1 MRGVQWVRL
10 VVFMFAMAPALAHA
24 QASITGI
31 VKDSSGAV
39 LPGVT
44 VEAASPALI
53 EKARSAVTDGSG
65 QYRIVDLRPGSYSVT
80 FTLSGFN
87 AVKREGIE
95 LTGTFTSTV
104 NVELRVGSLEETITV
119 TGESPIVDVQ
129 SIRRQT
135 TVDGDVIAA
144 LPTSRSYGALF
155 QLVPAVSGGSRDVLT
170 RPGLVVFGGPG
181 GRGTEGRLQVDGL
194 GVGAPLS
201 GGGVSGYLPD
211 IANAQEVSFTTS
223 GGLGEAEVGGPTM
236 NIVPKTG
243 GNTVRGTIYAAGVGN
258 ALVGSNYTD
267 ELRAAG
273 LRTPG
278 ELLKLWDINGGVGGP
293 IVKDRIWY
301 FVNSRE
307 EGSWQSVP
315 GMYRNQNAGDPTKFI
330 YVPDL
335 TRQAVTASDW
345 TTGSLRLTVQATPR
359 NRFNVFWDEQRPCQ
373 GASWPGTDDG
383 CRQQPGDEWIIGGAP
398 GSAGTF
404 GLATA
409 TQAPEFSNYAGRA
422 HARQRTQQGTWSSPL
437 TNRLLLDAGF
447 GTNYSHYGG
456 QEMPGNPTRPIP
468 KIQDQCAAP
477 PVNAVPG
484 ACAHG
489 VQNLL
494 FASQDWA
501 SNQGFTLNWRAAA
514 SYVTGAHSMKFGY
527 QAAYHRVNQSYF
539 ANDTHLQ
546 YRLNNG
552 VPNLLTMDLKPF
564 KTGQRTRWEALYAQE
579 QWTLG
584 RMTLQGALR
593 FDHAWSYFPDQQI
606 GPVTFLPTPLFF
618 EAQPGVL
625 GYNDITPRGG
635 MAYDVFGNGKTSLK
649 VNAGKYLEAATN
661 HNTYSLS
668 NPAARIAGSPVLG
681 APPPV
686 TRAWT
691 DSNNNYKPDCDLL
704 NPNAQNLT
712 ASGGDIC
719 GVLSNL
725 NFGKPVFTGSF
736 DPEILEGWGVRPS
749 DWQVGVSVQQE
760 LMTGVS
766 VEVGYYRR
774 WLQNFTVVDNLA
786 VAASDFDPFSVT
798 APSDPRLPG
807 GGNFVVGG
815 LYNVNNQ
822 KVGQTNSYTTWSNNY
837 GSQTSMYNGVLV
849 NLTARTRNGLTIQG
863 GLNSG
868 STVLDSCDIREDLPE
883 TNPTNPF
890 CRDNPGLITRLTGLA
905 AYTVPKID
913 VLVSGTFRSDQ
924 GTPLQAQWVVS
935 SAEAAKTLGRPLS
948 GGAPNVTVNL
958 LAPGEVWGD
967 RVNVIDLRLAKIL
980 RFGRTRTN
988 VGVDVYNLFNSSAV
1002 LNYNQA
1008 YNPVGTWLTPTT
1020 VVSGRFAKISASLDF

>member
-10 VVFMFAMAPALAHA
+10 VVFVLAFAPALAHA

-39 LPGVT
+39 LPGVI

-53 EKARSAVTDGSG
+53 EKVRSAVTDGSG
-65 QYRIVDLRPGSYSVT
+65 QYRIVDLRPGTYSVT
-80 FTLSGFN
+80 FTLTGFN
-87 AVKREGIE
+87 TVKREGIE

-104 NVELRVGSLEETITV
+104 NADLRVGSLEETITV

-135 TVDGDVIAA
+135 TVDGDVIAN

-155 QLVPAVSGGSRDVLT
+155 QLVPAVTGGSRDVLT

-211 IANAQEVSFTTS
+211 IANAQEVTFTTS

-243 GNTVRGTIYAAGVGN
+243 GNSVRGTIYAAGVSN

-267 ELRAAG
+267 ELRTAG

-278 ELLKLWDINGGVGGP
+278 ELLKLWDFNAGIGGP
-293 IVKDRIWY
+293 IVKDRVWY

-315 GMYRNQNAGDPTKFI
+315 GMYRNQNAGDPTKFT
-330 YVPDL
+330 YVPDSR
-335 TRQAVTASDW
+335 RQAVTAGDW
-345 TTGSLRLTVQATPR
+345 TTVSLRLTLQATAR

-373 GASWPGTDDG
+373 GSAWPGTDDG
-383 CRQQPGDEWIIGGAP
+383 CRQQPDEDWIIGGTP

-422 HARQRTQQGTWSSPL
+422 HARQRAQQGTWSSPI

-468 KIQDQCAAP
+468 KMQEQCAQP

-489 VQNLL
+489 IQNLT

-501 SNQGFTLNWRAAA
+501 SNQGFTLSWRGSA

-539 ANDTHLQ
+539 ANDTHLM
-546 YRLNNG
+546 YRLNHG

-584 RMTLQGALR
+584 RLTLQGAIR

-635 MAYDVFGNGKTSLK
+635 VAYDVFGNGKTSLK
-649 VNAGKYLEAATN
+649 LNVGKYLEAATN

-668 NPAARIAGSPVLG
+668 NPAARLAGSPVLG

-686 TRAWT
+686 TRPWT
-691 DSNNNYKPDCDLL
+691 DSNGNYKPDCDLL
-704 NPNAQNLT
+704 NPNSQNLT
-712 ASGGDIC
+712 ASGGDVC

-749 DWQVGVSVQQE
+749 DWQIGVSVQQE
-760 LMTGVS
+760 LVTGVS
-766 VEVGYYRR
+766 VEVGYFRR
-774 WLQNFTVVDNLA
+774 WLQNFTVVDNRA
-786 VAASDFDPFSVT
+786 VTAADFDAFSVT
-798 APSDPRLPG
+798 APSDPRLPDG
-807 GGNFVVGG
+807 GGYVVSG
-815 LYNVNNQ
+815 LYNVSNA
-822 KVGQTNSYTTWSNNY
+822 KAGQTNSFTTWSRNF

-849 NLTARTRNGLTIQG
+849 NVSARMRNGLTIQG
-863 GLNSG
+863 GVNSG
-868 STVLDSCDIREDLPE
+868 ATVTDNCEIRGDLPE
-883 TNPTNPF
+883 ISPTGPY
-890 CRDNPGLITRLTGLA
+890 CRDDPGLITRVTGLA
-905 AYTVPKID
+905 AYTVPKIE

-924 GTPLQAQWVVS
+924 GTPLQANWVVS
-935 SAEAAKTLGRPLS
+935 SAEAAKSLGRPLS

-958 LAPGEVWGD
+958 IEPGVLWGD

-988 VGVDVYNLFNSSAV
+988 VGVDFYNLFNSSAV

-1020 VVSGRFAKISASLDF
+1020 VVSGRFAKISASFDF